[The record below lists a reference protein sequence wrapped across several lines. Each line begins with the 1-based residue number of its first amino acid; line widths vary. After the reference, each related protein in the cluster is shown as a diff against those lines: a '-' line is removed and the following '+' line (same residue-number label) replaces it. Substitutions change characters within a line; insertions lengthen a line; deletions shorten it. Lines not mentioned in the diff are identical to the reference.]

1 MCPLSCLPL
10 CLSLRQYLSLAPPCL
25 WLTSLFFFFFQAHER
40 NADIAQPLADLCHSA
55 SHVFGLN
62 MVDEYKAFITIW
74 TSHSKSFICT
84 VNRALEMERKAQVLS
99 SE

>member
-1 MCPLSCLPL
+1 MRSLSCLPL

-25 WLTSLFFFFFQAHER
+25 WLTSLFFFFPQAHEK
-40 NADIAQPLADLCHSA
+40 NADIAQPLADLCDCA

-62 MVDEYKAFITIW
+62 TVDEYTVFITIW

-84 VNRALEMERKAQVLS
+84 VKRASEME
-99 SE
+99 